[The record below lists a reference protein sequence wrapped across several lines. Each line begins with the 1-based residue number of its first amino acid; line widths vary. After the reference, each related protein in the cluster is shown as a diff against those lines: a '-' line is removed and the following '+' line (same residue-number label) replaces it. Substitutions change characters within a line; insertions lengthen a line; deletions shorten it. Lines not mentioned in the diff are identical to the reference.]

1 MKSRSIRGN
10 ADLYLMLAPVFLFY
24 VIFWLWP
31 LYGIQIGFRDF
42 TVSGGFWGSPW
53 VGLKHFARYFSSFYL
68 FRTLKN
74 TIGINLYE
82 LAVGFPAS
90 IVLALMFNEL
100 RSLRFRNLAQIT
112 SYAPTFLSVMVVAG
126 MIVNFLSPSAGIV
139 NALLGALGLEPR
151 HYLAE
156 PEYFWHL
163 YVWSSIWQRVGF
175 STIIYTAAMATIPD
189 SYYEAAVIDGA
200 RKVRRMWHI
209 TLPSISP
216 IIVMLLILQIG
227 NIMTL
232 AFEKVL
238 LLQNDLNLEASEV
251 ISTYVYKAG
260 LLQAQFSYSH
270 GDFDL
275 QHGHQ
280 HAVPGR
286 GQHGLQARP
295 RREPV
300 GMTPQNRLHAFARTR
315 SERLFDV
322 VNVTPDRP
330 VPARHHL
337 SACGT
342 SSSPRSAISRSS

>member
-1 MKSRSIRGN
+1 MKSRGIRGN

-53 VGLKHFARYFSSFYL
+53 VGLKHFARYFGSFYL

-100 RSLRFRNLAQIT
+100 RSLRLRNIAQIT

-156 PEYFWHL
+156 PEYFWHV

-260 LLQAQFSYSH
+260 LLQAQFSYS
-270 GDFDL
+270 
-275 QHGHQ
+275 
-280 HAVPGR
+280 
-286 GQHGLQARP
+286 
-295 RREPV
+295 
-300 GMTPQNRLHAFARTR
+300 T
-315 SERLFDV
+315 
-322 VNVTPDRP
+322 
-330 VPARHHL
+330 
-337 SACGT
+337 
-342 SSSPRSAISRSS
+342 AISIFNMVINILFLVAANTVSKRVRGVSLWG